1 MNKIYKLVWS
11 GARHM
16 YVVASEVAKSHRKEK
31 TGREGRLALAMMV
44 ALSTFFGG
52 GWRCLIWWERKR
64 RRQKRW

>member
-31 TGREGRLALAMMV
+31 AGREGRLALAMMV

-52 GWRCLIWWERKR
+52 GGVA
-64 RRQKRW
+64 